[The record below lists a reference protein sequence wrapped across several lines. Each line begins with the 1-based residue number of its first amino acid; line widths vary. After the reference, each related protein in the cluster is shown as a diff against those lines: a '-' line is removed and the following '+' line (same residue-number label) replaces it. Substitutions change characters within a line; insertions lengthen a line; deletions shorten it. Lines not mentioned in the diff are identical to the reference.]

1 MPIADKRVDAAHG
14 TAIWGLNQLQGDLLP
29 ALLVDLAKREV
40 EGIERGQCV
49 RVAKTLAQLADS
61 VATLSAEE
69 AAWKTDL
76 HADLTAF
83 HEIFVA
89 HNMDLENPDE
99 AIKNRVVTLAQ
110 LRTIRQKLSDR
121 IRRNLSTMESE
132 VDLRAVESTFA
143 SFRDL
148 ATEYPDTFA
157 QVGRAVGRFY
167 GGLVAK
173 SDLQP
178 G

>member
-14 TAIWGLNQLQGDLLP
+14 TAIWGLNWLQGDLLP
-29 ALLVDLAKREV
+29 ALLADLAKREV

-61 VATLSAEE
+61 VATLFADE
-69 AAWKTDL
+69 ATWKNDL
-76 HADLTAF
+76 HSDLTAF

-89 HNMDLENPDE
+89 HNMDLENQDE

-110 LRTIRQKLSDR
+110 LHTILEKLSER
-121 IRRNLSTMESE
+121 IRRHSSTIERE
-132 VDLRAVESTFA
+132 VDIRAVESTFA

-148 ATEYPDTFA
+148 AAEFPDTFP
-157 QVGRAVGRFY
+157 QVDSAVARFY
-167 GGLVAK
+167 NGLVAK
-173 SDLQP
+173 